1 MRLKEIIDRDPAAL
15 KIIEEIVHPLVAQ
28 DREAFIARS
37 ENVII
42 VLDIP
47 LLFENGYDKNL
58 DAVACVTVSPKL
70 QKQRVMKRGTMS
82 EDQFEDILSRQM
94 PNDEKVARSDFV
106 IETDTLEQ
114 ARAQVH
120 HIVELIKSRLS
131 NA

>member
-1 MRLKEIIDRDPAAL
+1 ME
-15 KIIEEIVHPLVAQ
+15 
-28 DREAFIARS
+28 
-37 ENVII
+37 
-42 VLDIP
+42 
-47 LLFENGYDKNL
+47 
-58 DAVACVTVSPKL
+58 
-70 QKQRVMKRGTMS
+70 RGTMS

-106 IETDTLEQ
+106 IETDTLEH